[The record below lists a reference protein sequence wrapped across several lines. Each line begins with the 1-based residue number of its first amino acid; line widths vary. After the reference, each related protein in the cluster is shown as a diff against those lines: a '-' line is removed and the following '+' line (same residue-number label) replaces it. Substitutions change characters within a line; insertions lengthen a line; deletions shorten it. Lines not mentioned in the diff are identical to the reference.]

1 MSQPSSTA
9 DVLPKKEF
17 EHTILSTVKK
27 NLGIG
32 DDYDIFDRDIITAI
46 NLALFEL
53 EQLFSFADV
62 STFTVETGEETWSDY
77 LDAANFKAFNT
88 IPAYISLKARLMFDP
103 PTSNFAIE
111 AIERQL
117 ARMEFRL
124 TVMDDT
130 KLRILEVEETEKGV

>member
-9 DVLPKKEF
+9 DILPKKEF

-46 NLALFEL
+46 NLALFDL

-62 STFTVETGEETWSDY
+62 STFTVETGEETWGDY
-77 LDAANFKAFNT
+77 LDAANYKAFNT

-103 PTSNFAIE
+103 PTNNFAIE

-130 KLRILEVEETEKGV
+130 KILVELEATEKGAK

>member
-1 MSQPSSTA
+1 MSTSVNSA

-17 EHTILSTVKK
+17 EQTILSTVKK
-27 NLGIG
+27 NLGVG
-32 DDYDIFDRDIITAI
+32 DDYDVFDRDIITAI
-46 NLALFEL
+46 NLALFDL

-62 STFTVETGEETWSDY
+62 STFTVETGEETWGEY
-77 LDAANFKAFNT
+77 LDVGNFKAFNT

-103 PTSNFAIE
+103 PTNNFAIE

-124 TVMDDT
+124 TVMNDT
-130 KLRILEVEETEKGV
+130 KILGGENE

>member
-1 MSQPSSTA
+1 MSQSVNTA

-46 NLALFEL
+46 NLALFDL
-53 EQLFSFADV
+53 EQLFSFANV
-62 STFTVETGEETWSDY
+62 STFTVETGEETWGDY
-77 LDAANFKAFNT
+77 LDVANYKAFNT

-103 PTSNFAIE
+103 PTNNFAIE

-117 ARMEFRL
+117 ARMEFRM

-130 KLRILEVEETEKGV
+130 KILGGEHT